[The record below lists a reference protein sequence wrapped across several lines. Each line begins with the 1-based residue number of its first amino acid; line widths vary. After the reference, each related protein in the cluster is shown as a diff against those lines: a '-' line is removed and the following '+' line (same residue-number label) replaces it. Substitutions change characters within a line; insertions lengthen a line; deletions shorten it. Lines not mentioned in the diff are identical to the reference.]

1 MGVAPDR
8 PVPDVAYVA
17 TPGAKHVSGIQT
29 VTEAGVRA
37 TLRAPIDA
45 QMLGARNSL
54 LGNLFAGFN
63 GLGSFITGL
72 TNAFTGQSSG
82 GGIFAGIFNHSVAQ
96 AQQAQSVQNKV
107 ESLLTGGTRTTYGQ
121 SGTWVNPGP
130 GRIVG
135 VACIQGGWGGLLS
148 GQDAKTVG
156 GRYVYAEFRSDD
168 LPATVAVTVGGP
180 GSGQIGS
187 SGTRSNP
194 GTSSFGTF
202 VKADGSGSGVLTSQ
216 GILLT
221 DSNAGYGGLGQNSE
235 RTAAEC
241 SGTGNALASGGAFN
255 GSNPGAPGG
264 AAPTNQIAVAGGG
277 GGAGGP
283 SVGALGTT
291 TGGIGGWPGGAGG
304 CAGTVGAGGNPR
316 GGSGAYGAVFVTV
329 KG

>member
-1 MGVAPDR
+1 MTSPNG
-8 PVPDVAYVA
+8 A
-17 TPGAKHVSGIQT
+17 TPAGSASAGAG
-29 VTEAGVRA
+29 
-37 TLRAPIDA
+37 
-45 QMLGARNSL
+45 LGAWSRKSGDQWKAEATAGPKNAFEGNFWGSF
-54 LGNLFAGFN
+54 LGNILGGFLSVPLALLDTIGN
-63 GLGSFITGL
+63 IVGAITGG
-72 TNAFTGQSSG
+72 TGFSLGALSSYS
-82 GGIFAGIFNHSVAQ
+82 AAQ
-96 AQQAQSVQNKV
+96 AQKVEVVQNKV
-107 ESLLTGGTRTTYGQ
+107 EDLLTGGTRTTFGQ
-121 SGTWVNPGP
+121 SGTWTNPGP
-130 GRIVG
+130 GKLIG

-148 GQDAKTVG
+148 GQASKTVG

-180 GSGQIGS
+180 GSGQIGT
-187 SGTRSNP
+187 SGTRTTP

-202 VKADGSGSGVLTSQ
+202 VKADGSGSGVLTAQ

-221 DSNAGYGGLGQNSE
+221 DSNAGYGGLGQNGS
-235 RTAAEC
+235 RSASEC
-241 SGTGNALASGGAFN
+241 SGTGNALSSGGVYT

-264 AAPTNQIAVAGGG
+264 SAPTNQIAVAGGG